1 MLCYFKRHNKI
12 LPLTVISC
20 ISKYIQT
27 SDVKNIIKIET
38 LFPSDIKEI
47 DNKIYIKGNIILLRL
62 DKNKLTKNNFVQF
75 NFKYKNTFDDKNN
88 EILSL
93 YNFDKVENNDY
104 FSDDKIKK
112 VLGLYY
118 FAKFSRILMKYCN
131 KNINKNSK
139 YVINIIDEN
148 K

>member
-104 FSDDKIKK
+104 FSDDKIKE